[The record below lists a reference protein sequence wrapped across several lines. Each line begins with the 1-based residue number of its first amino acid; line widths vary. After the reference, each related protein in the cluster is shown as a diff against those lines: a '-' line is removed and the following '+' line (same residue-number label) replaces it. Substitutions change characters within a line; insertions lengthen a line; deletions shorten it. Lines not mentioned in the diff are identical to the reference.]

1 MAFYFIYYNIRR
13 YSMKY
18 EIPVCEIIE
27 FSVEDVITTSIPV
40 SKDEKPVTGDT
51 VIVDV
56 NSDSGMGGGEST

>member
-40 SKDEKPVTGDT
+40 GKTKSLFT
-51 VIVDV
+51 VILL
-56 NSDSGMGGGEST
+56 SLT

>member
-1 MAFYFIYYNIRR
+1 MAFYFIYYHIRR

-56 NSDSGMGGGEST
+56 NSDSGMGGGESN